1 MSKNTIA
8 AKKIQERIQQ
18 AIADNSNT
26 LSASFNIE
34 DGSVQAEQR
43 LRCNWSVRY
52 KADYLGWK
60 KDLANTAESQELWAD
75 FEKFTAKI
83 RLAALVAKN
92 IAAQKNPI
100 KEKIKAGH
108 ALREEAKAE
117 FILKSGREFLAAIK
131 SALGKKK
138 IKEFS
143 ALVAEIQETQKIL
156 LSAMRT
162 SNAEYMAEKKHAK
175 ARQRSTDATAL
186 ASGIFWNA
194 SRDAIKDYFNP
205 PFEKNYLA
213 DVSEKWRAALFT
225 ECESTGY
232 KSAYGWR
239 HKLVGTGRGYLCG
252 IDDNGDEWGHVV
264 DLPLDIDQYGNKSMD
279 AKVED
284 AMAELFDVSA
294 SKLERCHRQGDLL
307 FRPCSIIK
315 QAKVVCAHC
324 GETKDK
330 HPETAFGLAC
340 YNDHDCLSGT
350 YSEQIIEPPH
360 LEIEKEWRVRE
371 SHVIKA
377 DSLRHNGK
385 YFAAEE
391 DIQVEHTSH
400 QTVVLP
406 AGEWCLHTI
415 NIVDAD

>member
-8 AKKIQERIQQ
+8 AKKIQEKISK
-18 AIADNSNT
+18 AIADNKNI
-26 LSASFNIE
+26 LSAEFFIE
-34 DGSVQAEQR
+34 DGSVQEEQR

-75 FEKFTAKI
+75 FGKLTAKI
-83 RLAALVAKN
+83 RLAALVARRTAYHNNMINERTKTGP
-92 IAAQKNPI
+92 A
-100 KEKIKAGH
+100 H
-108 ALREEAKAE
+108 REEARAE
-117 FILKSGREFLAAIK
+117 FLLKNGREFLAAVK
-131 SALGKKK
+131 TALGKKK

-143 ALVAEIQETQKIL
+143 GKVAEIQEKQKRL
-156 LSAMRT
+156 LSAMRK
-162 SNAEYMAEKKHAK
+162 SNAEYMAEKKQAK
-175 ARQRSTDATAL
+175 AEQRELDARCL

-194 SRDAIKDYFNP
+194 SRDAIKDYFQP
-205 PFEKNYLA
+205 PFEKNHLA
-213 DVSEKWRAALFT
+213 DVSEKWRAALYV
-225 ECESTGY
+225 ECKSSSWKST
-232 KSAYGWR
+232 SGWR

-264 DLPLDIDQYGNKSMD
+264 DLPLDIDQYGNKSLD

-284 AMAELFDVSA
+284 AMALLFDVSA

-315 QAKVVCAHC
+315 QTKIVCAHC
-324 GETKDK
+324 GEHKDR
-330 HPETAFGLAC
+330 HLETAFGLAC
-340 YNDHDCLSGT
+340 YDDPNCLFGT
-350 YSEQIIEPPH
+350 YSEQVIKPPH
-360 LEIEKEWRVRE
+360 LETEKEWRVRE

-377 DSLRHNGK
+377 TSLRHNGK
-385 YFAAEE
+385 YFSSEE

-415 NIVDAD
+415 NGVDAD